1 VGWLFLLGVLRR
13 WVLEGVVKMVT
24 RGRLGAAILLA
35 LAGLALSAVSSAAP
49 LAAAAARTGP
59 LGNTAC
65 PVPVSFGSLPLFARV
80 KKADDVMV
88 DSSGNVWVSNV
99 GGHEVT
105 ELSPAG
111 TVVHVF
117 ADPQNPEGMVQL
129 SASTMALANQKSNQV
144 VVFDTTTGA
153 STPWVQLTSKGLGVD
168 GLGVEPGMLLLPDA
182 AGGNLDTVPLPP
194 FSGAPVTVATGLGRP
209 VDATPVGDGTLLVS
223 VENPPGLDRVNP
235 ATGTVVPAANFASTD
250 DVVVR
255 NGIAYVADNGG
266 GTMSAVTLSSGTVT
280 TLVTGIKAAQG
291 LAMRADGTFLVVDE
305 SSGDI
310 RVATGC

>member
-1 VGWLFLLGVLRR
+1 VR
-13 WVLEGVVKMVT
+13 MVT
-24 RGRLGAAILLA
+24 RGRLRAAVLLA
-35 LAGLALSAVSSAAP
+35 LAGLALSAIWCAAP
-49 LAAAAARTGP
+49 GVAVAARTGP
-59 LGNTAC
+59 VGQTVC
-65 PVPVSFGSLPLFARV
+65 PAPRSFGSLPLFARV
-80 KKADDVMV
+80 RKADDVMV
-88 DSSGNVWVSNV
+88 DSNGNVWVSNV

-117 ADPQNPEGMVQL
+117 ADGQNPEGMVQL
-129 SASTMALANQKSNQV
+129 SSSTMALANQKSNQV
-144 VVFDTTTGA
+144 VVFDTTTGQ
-153 STPWVQLTSKGLGVD
+153 SKLWVQLTSKGLGVD
-168 GLGVEPGMLLLPDA
+168 GLGMEPGMLLLPDS
-182 AGGNLDTVPLPP
+182 AGGNLDMVPLPP
-194 FSGAPVTVATGLGRP
+194 FSGGPVTVATGLGRP

-235 ATGTVVPAANFASTD
+235 TTGTVTPAANFASTD

-266 GTMSAVTLSSGTVT
+266 GTMSAVTLSSGTVN
-280 TLVTGIKAAQG
+280 TLVTGVKAAQG

-310 RVATGC
+310 RVAAGC

>member
-1 VGWLFLLGVLRR
+1 
-13 WVLEGVVKMVT
+13 MVT
-24 RGRLGAAILLA
+24 RGRPRAAVSLA
-35 LAGLALSAVSSAAP
+35 VAGVALSAIWCAAP
-49 LAAAAARTGP
+49 GVAATARTGR
-59 LGNTAC
+59 LGPAAC
-65 PVPVSFGSLPLFARV
+65 PAPRSFSSLPLFAHVR
-80 KKADDVMV
+80 KADDVMV

-117 ADPQNPEGMVQL
+117 ADQQNPEGMVQL
-129 SASTMALANQKSNQV
+129 SSSTMALGNQKSNQV

-153 STPWVQLTSKGLGVD
+153 STLWVQLTSKGLGVD

-182 AGGNLDTVPLPP
+182 AGGTLDTVPLPP
-194 FSGAPVTVATGLGRP
+194 FSGGPVTVATGLGRP
-209 VDATPVGDGTLLVS
+209 VDTTPVGDGTLLVS
-223 VENPPGLDRVNP
+223 VENAPGLDRVNP
-235 ATGTVVPAANFASTD
+235 ATGTVTAAAQFTSTD
-250 DVVVR
+250 DVVFS

-266 GTMSAVTLSSGTVT
+266 GTMSAVTLSSGTVS
-280 TLVTGIKAAQG
+280 TLVTGVQGAQG

-305 SSGDI
+305 KSGDI

>member
-1 VGWLFLLGVLRR
+1 
-13 WVLEGVVKMVT
+13 VVRMVT
-24 RGRLGAAILLA
+24 RGRFRAAVLFA
-35 LAGLALSAVSSAAP
+35 LAGLGLSVISCTAP
-49 LAAAAARTGP
+49 RVAAAARSGP
-59 LGNTAC
+59 VGQAVC
-65 PVPVSFGSLPLFARV
+65 PAPRSFGSLPLFARV
-80 KKADDVMV
+80 RKADDVMV

-117 ADPQNPEGMVQL
+117 PDRQNPEGMVQL
-129 SASTMALANQKSNQV
+129 SSSTMALANQKNNQV
-144 VVFDTTTGA
+144 VVFDTATGA
-153 STPWVQLTSKGLGVD
+153 SKLWVQLTSKGLGVD

-194 FSGAPVTVATGLGRP
+194 FSGGPVTVATGLGRP

-223 VENPPGLDRVNP
+223 VENAPGLDRVDP
-235 ATGTVVPAANFASTD
+235 VTGTVTAAAHFTSTD
-250 DVVVR
+250 DVVVS

-280 TLVTGIKAAQG
+280 TLVTGVKAAQG

-305 SSGDI
+305 KSGDI

>member
-1 VGWLFLLGVLRR
+1 VR
-13 WVLEGVVKMVT
+13 MVT
-24 RGRLGAAILLA
+24 RGRLRAAVLLA
-35 LAGLALSAVSSAAP
+35 LAGLALSAIWCAAP
-49 LAAAAARTGP
+49 GVAAAARTGP
-59 LGNTAC
+59 VGQTVC
-65 PVPVSFGSLPLFARV
+65 PAPRSFGSLPLFARV
-80 KKADDVMV
+80 RKADDVMV
-88 DSSGNVWVSNV
+88 DSDGNVWVSNL

-111 TVVHVF
+111 TVIHVF
-117 ADPQNPEGMVQL
+117 AAPQNPEGMVQL

-153 STPWVQLTSKGLGVD
+153 STLWVQLTSKGLGVD
-168 GLGVEPGMLLLPDA
+168 GLGIEPGMLLLPDA

-194 FSGAPVTVATGLGRP
+194 FSGGPVTVATGLGRP

-235 ATGTVVPAANFASTD
+235 TTGTVTPAANFASTD

-266 GTMSAVTLSSGTVT
+266 GTMSAVTLSSGVVN
-280 TLVTGIKAAQG
+280 TLVTGVKAAQG
-291 LAMRADGTFLVVDE
+291 LAMRADGTFLVVDQK
-305 SSGDI
+305 SGDI
-310 RVATGC
+310 RVAMGC